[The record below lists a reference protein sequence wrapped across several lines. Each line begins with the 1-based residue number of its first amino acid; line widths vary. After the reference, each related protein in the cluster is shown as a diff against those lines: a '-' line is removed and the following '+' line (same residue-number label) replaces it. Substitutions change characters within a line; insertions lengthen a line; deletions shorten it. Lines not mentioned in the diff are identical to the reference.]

1 MIKMDM
7 AVKRADKKGCPM
19 KIQPG
24 QVPVGIHEPSLP

>member
-24 QVPVGIHEPSLP
+24 RFPLVLMN